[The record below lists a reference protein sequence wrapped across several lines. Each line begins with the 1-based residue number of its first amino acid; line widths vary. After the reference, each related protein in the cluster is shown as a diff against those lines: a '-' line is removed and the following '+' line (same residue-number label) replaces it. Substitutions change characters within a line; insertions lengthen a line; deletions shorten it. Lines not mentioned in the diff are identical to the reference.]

1 MVHHNCMRSNRLP
14 ENITTAAE
22 RLDWVSSEN
31 RAIILPDKAPSSRA
45 EKMPTSAFNA
55 KGEKVNVAKMF
66 DRRPNLILYLLHDRP
81 GGFRGIFDIQGIN
94 AWRISFLTC
103 GFH

>member
-1 MVHHNCMRSNRLP
+1 MRSNRLP

-31 RAIILPDKAPSSRA
+31 RAIIFPDKAPSSRA

-55 KGEKVNVAKMF
+55 KGE
-66 DRRPNLILYLLHDRP
+66 
-81 GGFRGIFDIQGIN
+81 
-94 AWRISFLTC
+94 
-103 GFH
+103 